1 MNSKMSAFVQ
11 CAVRESTRLLRSF
24 LNALVFLTSWFILG
38 ANAQSG
44 SFTVDTPWSGSVTPT
59 AALQLLTGSSVEIP
73 GQAQT
78 VNLKV
83 LTLTPPWVI
92 SATYPTA
99 STLSVSGFRL
109 KGSATASWTVSYTL
123 DQMLQSPIPVPAG
136 GSLAVNC
143 SLSVLGTAPCTWTV
157 TSPPPPPP
165 TGCVPSA
172 IGSQITG
179 KTGEQLTLKDCT
191 VWTVVI
197 GGAWPKVL
205 RNGVDTNQPYEQK
218 FQYLYVSPKGFADV
232 MSPAN
237 GSLCW
242 ISGKWTG
249 SGC

>member
-1 MNSKMSAFVQ
+1 MKRIALLLSLLPCIALGQTGAF
-11 CAVRESTRLLRSF
+11 
-24 LNALVFLTSWFILG
+24 N
-38 ANAQSG
+38 
-44 SFTVDTPWSGSVTPT
+44 VDSPWSGNVNPT

-83 LTLTPPWVI
+83 LTLTPPWSI
-92 SATYPTA
+92 AATYPTTSA
-99 STLSVSGFRL
+99 LSVSGFRL
-109 KGSATASWTVSYTL
+109 KGTASASWNVTYTL

-143 SLSVLGTAPCTWTV
+143 SLSVLGTAPCSWTV
-157 TSPPPPPP
+157 TAPPPPPP
-165 TGCVPSA
+165 PPPSTCTVSA
-172 IGSQITG
+172 VGTQITG
-179 KTGEQLTLKDCT
+179 KTGEQLVLKDCT
-191 VWTVVI
+191 VWTVQT

-218 FQYLYVSPKGFADV
+218 FSYLYVSPKGFADV